1 VTTISK
7 IALLVFL
14 AVGVLASAEGVRPG
28 RSDGPFP
35 RATLLPTREGFQAL
49 TPTEAARFRDERLNY
64 YENKSPK
71 DDPNWNGRAIM
82 GAGGA
87 GDQYDQCRAN
97 CARQTPQ
104 SAACNA
110 ACDQQFLRSASSNG
124 PGASAAA
131 PGGDRQ
137 PASFPTPSEHVYFPD
152 GTR

>member
-49 TPTEAARFRDERLNY
+49 TPTEAARFRDERLHY
-64 YENKSPK
+64 YQGADGGPS
-71 DDPNWNGRAIM
+71 WNGRAIM

-124 PGASAAA
+124 NGASAG

-137 PASFPTPSEHVYFPD
+137 PASFPTPSERVYFPD

>member
-1 VTTISK
+1 MTTISK

-14 AVGVLASAEGVRPG
+14 AVGVLASAEGIRPG
-28 RSDGPFP
+28 RSDGLLP
-35 RATLLPTREGFQAL
+35 RATPLPTREGFQAL
-49 TPTEAARFRDERLNY
+49 TPTEAARFRDERLDY
-64 YENKSPK
+64 YQGA
-71 DDPNWNGRAIM
+71 DGGPNWNGRAIL

-110 ACDQQFLRSASSNG
+110 ACDQQFLRNASSNRP
-124 PGASAAA
+124 PGASAG

-137 PASFPTPSEHVYFPD
+137 PASFPTPSEQVYFPA